1 MMRAPLALFLAISLS
16 RLLQTVSFSSP
27 SLASARKCV
36 AKHVLFAK
44 KKKKKS
50 GATAGVKG
58 FGTSSKKEDGVTM
71 DRSKDTLNFYDYMEK
86 NGAGDNLKKCALG
99 YFTLPSGFQLRG
111 IVALRD
117 IKKGDVIIRIPYEM
131 AINLGP
137 EGEDPTLPG
146 LELLKD
152 YCETHSDGDGER
164 APYFKLLPP
173 FMGDDCLGSTD
184 FFSNEALDMLQ
195 APLIVE
201 ETISRREGTKSR
213 FDEAAANL
221 PPWTNGTNMTE
232 QQLRWAV
239 WLITSRVL
247 TVQGDPDEGR
257 SYRLLIPFLDMCNHD
272 RASPHI
278 LTGRAMP
285 GGELKVVAGEN
296 VASGDQINICYGGGV
311 AGNDRFI
318 QDYGFLDRNVAAFD
332 IVAQQLLGKRRVT
345 EGASAGKNIA
355 LADMERTLERLRETH
370 MEQDAQLL
378 ETTTDE
384 QIRSAIEYRLG
395 LKRALSKYMIMA

>member
-1 MMRAPLALFLAISLS
+1 MAPL
-16 RLLQTVSFSSP
+16 
-27 SLASARKCV
+27 
-36 AKHVLFAK
+36 
-44 KKKKKS
+44 
-50 GATAGVKG
+50 
-58 FGTSSKKEDGVTM
+58 DG
-71 DRSKDTLNFYDYMEK
+71 
-86 NGAGDNLKKCALG
+86 
-99 YFTLPSGFQLRG
+99 
-111 IVALRD
+111 
-117 IKKGDVIIRIPYEM
+117 
-131 AINLGP
+131 
-137 EGEDPTLPG
+137 
-146 LELLKD
+146 
-152 YCETHSDGDGER
+152 R
-164 APYFKLLPP
+164 A
-173 FMGDDCLGSTD
+173 
-184 FFSNEALDMLQ
+184 
-195 APLIVE
+195 
-201 ETISRREGTKSR
+201 
-213 FDEAAANL
+213 
-221 PPWTNGTNMTE
+221 
-232 QQLRWAV
+232 LRWAV

-272 RASPHI
+272 RACPHI

-296 VASGDQINICYGGGV
+296 VAAGDQVNICYGGGV

-355 LADMERTLERLRETH
+355 LADMERTLESLRETP

-395 LKRALSKYMIMA
+395 LKRALSKYMIMT